1 MTTNEAIRK
10 ENENK
15 PWGNLYPELG
25 GKTLTPTFS
34 IGIHVR
40 IAKKAK
46 TFDKDT
52 LKIERKRHSKF
63 LKFNCPFHWHIK

>member
-1 MTTNEAIRK
+1 MEASRK

-15 PWGNLYPELG
+15 LWGNLYQELG
-25 GKTLTPTFS
+25 GKTLTPKFS
-34 IGIHVR
+34 IGIHVG

-52 LKIERKRHSKF
+52 LKIGRKRFYHF